1 MKSLKKRLIELGAKN
16 IRCVMLRD
24 GGYYKYDLNGTEHIV
39 KIQTFKQFTQNEKE
53 EEQCK
58 EQNKN

>member
-39 KIQTFKQFTQNEKE
+39 KIQTFKQFTQKEKE
-53 EEQCK
+53 NE
-58 EQNKN
+58 ND